1 MLITFDRFRKVVN
14 PKRRTKVISQFAFH
28 LISLQSAFVI
38 LNLDGLT
45 AYVSRQNMTIKTNH
59 SSIIFSSS
67 ACVFPQPL
75 GLAIDVLNVCLRAYL
90 PFLLMFVMNIVLARK
105 FFALMAKS
113 KTQMTNNNNISKR
126 RIENNFTRTVIVMD
140 VMFFV
145 LYTPWSFWYVVHAM
159 SSHVTALQ
167 TPLAFAYISLFQAI
181 TYSISYVNN
190 FTSFFLNFAFN
201 SCFRKRVTTFVR
213 RHRINNVFF
222 LRRIVLI
229 SSVN

>member
-1 MLITFDRFRKVVN
+1 MITFDRFRKVVN
-14 PKRRTKVISQFAFH
+14 PKRRTKVVRQFAIH

-38 LNLDGLT
+38 LNLDGIT
-45 AYVSRQNMTIKTNH
+45 AYVSQQNTTIKTNH

-105 FFALMAKS
+105 FFVLMAKS
-113 KTQMTNNNNISKR
+113 KTQMTNNNISKR

-145 LYTPWSFWYVVHAM
+145 LYTPWSIWYVVHAM
-159 SSHVTALQ
+159 SSRVTALQ
-167 TPLAFAYISLFQAI
+167 TPLAIAYISLFQAI
-181 TYSISYVNN
+181 TYCISYVNN

-229 SSVN
+229 SSAN